1 MTDGHTTR
9 LTAEDIRAS
18 AHTLHLLTAYLR
30 TGPHVAEALSLI
42 AALVDAD
49 TGTAVRLGEALR
61 GIARYLAQET
71 TVPRTDTVEATLG
84 EYIEAASVLQD
95 LRLLDLT
102 LEPLRTAP
110 VRTSPAETAPW
121 Q

>member
-1 MTDGHTTR
+1 MTDEPTTQ

-18 AHTLHLLTAYLR
+18 AQTLHRLAAHLR
-30 TGPHVAEALSLI
+30 TGPSLADALLLI

-49 TGTAVRLGEALR
+49 TGTTARLGEALR
-61 GIARYLAQET
+61 GIAHYLAQET
-71 TVPRTDTVEATLG
+71 TVPRTETVEATLG

-102 LEPLRTAP
+102 LEPLRTAS
-110 VRTSPAETAPW
+110 VRRAPAQAVPW
-121 Q
+121 R

>member
-1 MTDGHTTR
+1 MTDGPTTR

-18 AHTLHLLTAYLR
+18 AQTLHRLAAHLR
-30 TGPHVAEALSLI
+30 TGPSLADALPLI
-42 AALVDAD
+42 ASLVDAD
-49 TGTAVRLGEALR
+49 TGTAVHLGEALR
-61 GIARYLAQET
+61 GIARYLVQET

-102 LEPLRTAP
+102 LEPLRTAS
-110 VRTSPAETAPW
+110 VRRASAEASPW

>member
-30 TGPHVAEALSLI
+30 TGPHVTEALSLI

-102 LEPLRTAP
+102 LDPLRTAP
-110 VRTSPAETAPW
+110 VRTSPAETALW

>member
-18 AHTLHLLTAYLR
+18 AHTLDRLTAHLR
-30 TGPHVAEALSLI
+30 TGPHLDEALPLI

-49 TGTAVRLGEALR
+49 TGTAVRLGDALR

-84 EYIEAASVLQD
+84 EYIEAASILQD

-110 VRTSPAETAPW
+110 VRTVPVVAALW